1 MRQLM
6 RTGSA
11 VLAIASASLALAGA
25 SGASNSASYS
35 DAVGDAVYNGGYAP
49 DVTSVTV
56 ASTDDGGV
64 GIRVAMNE
72 PGGTFYIGDTL
83 AVVVDTDLNASTGDR
98 DPARAAYAGSEI
110 EIFATAARDSSGQG
124 VVTYQ
129 YCVFGGGAFGCN
141 DLGSDDVKHERT
153 GTDSHQVTFLF
164 TQGDWLVVGMRVI
177 AFYTDPKN
185 PSSSWIDRAPNSGLF
200 QYDAKADPD
209 SDQVP
214 GTSDKCP
221 RYPGGRLDARG
232 GEPDGC
238 APFLAVPKFAFAAVP
253 TGSGLLIRSFRMTN
267 AGPASVTARLAGVTS
282 HRRGSGPLS
291 GVAGRV
297 LSAGSLA
304 TLIYTS
310 RDYFGSYKVVRVT
323 RSGFQTVR
331 TGCTPPGR
339 AVLLACKKVR
349 G

>member
-25 SGASNSASYS
+25 SGASNSGSYA

-56 ASTDDGGV
+56 ATTDDGGV
-64 GIRVAMNE
+64 AIRVAMNE

-83 AVVVDTDLNASTGDR
+83 AVVVDTDLNASTGDTT
-98 DPARAAYAGSEI
+98 RASYTGSEV
-110 EIFATAARDSSGQG
+110 EIFATASRDSSGQG
-124 VVTYQ
+124 VLRYQ
-129 YCVFGGGAFGCN
+129 YCVFGGGAFGCS
-141 DLGSDDVKHERT
+141 DLGSDDVKHEKT
-153 GTDSHQVTFLF
+153 GTDSHQVTFFF
-164 TQGDWLVVGMRVI
+164 TQDDWLVVGMRVI
-177 AFYTDPKN
+177 AFYTDPNN
-185 PSSSWIDRAPNSGLF
+185 PSSFWVDRAPNSGLF

-209 SDQVP
+209 GDRVP
-214 GTSDKCP
+214 GRRDKCP

-238 APFLAVPKFAFAAVP
+238 PPFLPVPKFVFAAVP

-282 HRRGSGPLS
+282 HRRGSGPLLR
-291 GVAGRV
+291 VAGRV
-297 LSAGSLA
+297 LTAGSLA
-304 TLIYTS
+304 TFIYTS
-310 RDYFGSYKVVRVT
+310 RNYFGSYKVVRVT